1 MRKRQNRQLE
11 PCRRNPTTYIWKP
24 LWAPPEVD
32 PFHSG
37 HFHETLLVAQPGQ
50 QICPQYPLPN
60 PAIVLL
66 NPPTHHA
73 ASRLCTPLASSV
85 LSELTALSS
94 PGGWSRY
101 RCTMCE
107 PGDIHHPLS
116 MRVYW
121 HLRTRCCSL
130 ESGELCSSHSAHE
143 ASLTSTCRTSNTST
157 SQLRNSTLLRVFCFY
172 ATQYNRFGS

>member
-94 PGGWSRY
+94 PGAGNY

-107 PGDIHHPLS
+107 PGTLITLCLCVSIGTCAH
-116 MRVYW
+116 VV
-121 HLRTRCCSL
+121 TL

-143 ASLTSTCRTSNTST
+143 ASLTSTCRTSNIST

>member
-107 PGDIHHPLS
+107 PGTLITLCLCVSIGTCAHVVALWSLASSVLHIPHTKPL
-116 MRVYW
+116 
-121 HLRTRCCSL
+121 
-130 ESGELCSSHSAHE
+130 
-143 ASLTSTCRTSNTST
+143 
-157 SQLRNSTLLRVFCFY
+157 
-172 ATQYNRFGS
+172 

>member
-94 PGGWSRY
+94 PGAGTAAPCASRGHSSPFVY
-101 RCTMCE
+101 ACLLALAHTLL
-107 PGDIHHPLS
+107 LS
-116 MRVYW
+116 GVWRA
-121 HLRTRCCSL
+121 LFFTFRTRSL
-130 ESGELCSSHSAHE
+130 
-143 ASLTSTCRTSNTST
+143 SN
-157 SQLRNSTLLRVFCFY
+157 FDMPDIKHID
-172 ATQYNRFGS
+172 